1 MQSSHYSCGV
11 EMMNK
16 RTLFFKALA
25 SVLFLTSTGQAQEV
39 SQQRI
44 VSALGTLQDAAVI
57 VDVELL
63 RQEAIKSN
71 GQSMEGLPDWSRIA
85 RLPQMVVEIDFAN
98 DSIAIEPKSYRT
110 LGMIADAL
118 HHPNLWAYNFLVVG
132 HTSSTGTEVHNLD
145 LSQRRAEAIK
155 EILSTTFAVDAS
167 RLYAVG
173 VGEYFPIKGPRS
185 EDAKNRRV
193 QLYNLGVFTRSP

>member
-1 MQSSHYSCGV
+1 MQSGHYECGV

-16 RTLFFKALA
+16 RTLFFTTVVSAL
-25 SVLFLTSTGQAQEV
+25 VLGSAMHAQEV

-44 VSALGTLQDAAVI
+44 VNALGTLQDASLI

-63 RQEAIKSN
+63 RQEAIRSQ
-71 GQSMEGLPDWSRIA
+71 GQSMEGLPDWSKIA

-132 HTSSTGTEVHNLD
+132 HTSSTGAEMHNLD

-155 EILSTTFAVDAS
+155 EILSTTFAVEPA